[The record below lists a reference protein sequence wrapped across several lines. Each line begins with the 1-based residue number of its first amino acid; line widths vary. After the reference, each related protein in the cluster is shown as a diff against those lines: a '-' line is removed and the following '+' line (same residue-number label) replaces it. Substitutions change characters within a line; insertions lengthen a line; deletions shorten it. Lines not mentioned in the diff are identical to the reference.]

1 MINDTSATQLNNG
14 EQNNEVVVVNAG
26 QQPGP
31 ASSQE
36 IPTQEAE
43 EQWYRRH

>member
-43 EQWYRRH
+43 E